1 MIKGYRFSR
10 KEIVDMIKKC
20 EKTKKGIYWTPNIS
34 PYLSAEG
41 LTEDKRY
48 YYKREAFSNKVYFTE
63 EDIKYFLATKE
74 LDNYIFNLMRKID
87 QNFIENNYDTF
98 NLRLKNKVVPYDF
111 TVAELL
117 NSFIGIKYAIFCIN
131 I

>member
-1 MIKGYRFSR
+1 MS
-10 KEIVDMIKKC
+10 
-20 EKTKKGIYWTPNIS
+20 
-34 PYLSAEG
+34 
-41 LTEDKRY
+41 
-48 YYKREAFSNKVYFTE
+48 KREGFNNKVYFTE

-87 QNFIENNYDTF
+87 QKFMENNYDTF
-98 NLRLKNKVVPYDF
+98 NLSLKNKVKPYDF